1 MYIFIGSATYTL
13 FSRLPRL
20 TLLPSHCCP
29 SSPSSPVFA
38 MLALRESP
46 RSSTVDT
53 TLIFHRPAM
62 RAATCSRSRRRHSNL
77 YIINRDKN
85 INCILIY
92 ISVFYPIIRYNV
104 DANPYILIGLFC
116 ILGTLRIEPYYSF
129 CL

>member
-29 SSPSSPVFA
+29 SSPSPSPPVFA

-46 RSSTVDT
+46 RSSTVDAA
-53 TLIFHRPAM
+53 LVFHRPAM
-62 RAATCSRSRRRHSNL
+62 RAVACSRSRHSNL
-77 YIINRDKN
+77 YIINQDKT

-104 DANPYILIGLFC
+104 DANPYISIVLFC
-116 ILGTLRIEPYYSF
+116 ILGTLRIELYYSF